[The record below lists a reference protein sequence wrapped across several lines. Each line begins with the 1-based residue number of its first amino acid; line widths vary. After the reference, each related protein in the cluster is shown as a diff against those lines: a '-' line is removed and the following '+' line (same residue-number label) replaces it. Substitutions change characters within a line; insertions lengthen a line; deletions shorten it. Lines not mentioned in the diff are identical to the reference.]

1 MIEPFAAQLDDSAL
15 VARANQGDAAAFE
28 QLYRRH
34 RDWVVGLAWRFVG
47 NRDDALD
54 VLQETFADLFGRFP
68 GFVLTSSLR
77 GYLYPVVKHRCISLL
92 RKRQRVVSLDAA
104 REMRGD
110 AAGELTWQPDPPGEF
125 GKLIGALPEE
135 QREVVRLR
143 YALDLKLEEIA
154 QALAVP
160 LGTVKSRLHN
170 ALKSL
175 LGVVSR

>member
-1 MIEPFAAQLDDSAL
+1 MTGSPAHSFDERAL
-15 VARANQGDAAAFE
+15 VALANQGDAAAFE
-28 QLYRRH
+28 EIYRRH

-54 VLQETFADLFGRFP
+54 VLQETFVDLFDRFP

-92 RKRQRVVSLDAA
+92 RKRRRVVPIDAA
-104 REMRGD
+104 RGSEAREP
-110 AAGELTWQPDPPGEF
+110 AWQPDPPGEF
-125 GKLIGALPEE
+125 AKIIEVLPAE

-143 YALDLKLEEIA
+143 FALDLKLDEIA

-170 ALKSL
+170 ALKAL
-175 LGVVSR
+175 LKTT

>member
-1 MIEPFAAQLDDSAL
+1 MTDPTAAQLDERAL

-28 QLYRRH
+28 ELYRRH

-54 VLQETFADLFGRFP
+54 VLQETFTDLFDRFP

-77 GYLYPVVKHRCISLL
+77 GYLYPVVKHRSISLL
-92 RKRQRVVSLDAA
+92 RKRRRVVPIDAA
-104 REMRGD
+104 RPPEVS
-110 AAGELTWQPDPPGEF
+110 EPVWQPDPPGEF
-125 GKLIGALPEE
+125 ARIIEVLPTE

-143 YALDLKLEEIA
+143 FALDLKLDEIA

-170 ALKSL
+170 ALKAL
-175 LGVVSR
+175 LPRVEK